1 MSEVDI
7 FCITI
12 GIFIC
17 LIFFGVGV
25 VFGRISKD
33 VSQSTLHGHTDMDI
47 CNSRSS
53 NLCDCMVGDDLK

>member
-7 FCITI
+7 FCITM

-25 VFGRISKD
+25 IFGRISKD
-33 VSQSTLHGHTDMDI
+33 ISQSTLHRHNDMGIDGHRNI
-47 CNSRSS
+47 
-53 NLCDCMVGDDLK
+53 NLCDCMVGDDIK